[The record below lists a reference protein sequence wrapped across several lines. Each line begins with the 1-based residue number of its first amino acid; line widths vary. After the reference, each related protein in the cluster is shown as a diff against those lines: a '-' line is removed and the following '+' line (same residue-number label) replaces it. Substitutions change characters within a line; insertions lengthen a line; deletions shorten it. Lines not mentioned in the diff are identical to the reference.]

1 MSRLREI
8 VATWQR
14 QKELILMGAYRP
26 GNDPLI
32 DEAVAR
38 RNQVLDFLRQSA
50 KSQIDIDA
58 SIAALQAEFGA

>member
-1 MSRLREI
+1 MIR
-8 VATWQR
+8 
-14 QKELILMGAYRP
+14 
-26 GNDPLI
+26 LI